1 MFEVVKQLARPAL
14 KAGMYH
20 FGPLRAYHRARNR
33 NVLTVVI
40 FHRVLART
48 DPRFAYCDPE
58 YTMPEDLFIACLQF
72 FKAHYAVVSL
82 ADVLESQLPEY
93 PLLITFDDGWVD
105 HGEVAL
111 PQLVNRKLPALA
123 FIAGDAIEGRRPLAF
138 WETLL
143 IHGFRGGTLGAAELE
158 ALGKAAPGSGAQ
170 RRPVTDLPSLRR
182 LIAALEELPEDQ
194 LRRVLAPLESKLA
207 PGGHRH
213 FLRKVELSDL
223 ARNGMALGG
232 HGSSHAPLSR
242 LADPAADLQQAHR
255 ELTAATGVAP
265 QSMSFPHGRYTTEIG
280 QAARAAGYSL
290 LFTGDPVLN
299 IIGPDG
305 LAPTLGRIELPA
317 EAVSDGDGRFRP
329 EMLALRLFRARHERV
344 SGLKVAQTVAQA
356 ASQTASQTAS

>member
-1 MFEVVKQLARPAL
+1 MLEVVKQLVRPAL

-20 FGPLRAYHRARNR
+20 FGPLRALHRARNR
-33 NVLTVVI
+33 RVLTVVI

-58 YTMPEDLFIACLQF
+58 YTMPEDLFVACLQF
-72 FKAHYAVVSL
+72 FKEHYAVVSL
-82 ADVLESQLPEY
+82 ADVLESQLPDY

-105 HGEVAL
+105 HEEVAL
-111 PQLVNRKLPALA
+111 PQLVNHKLPAVA

-158 ALGKAAPGSGAQ
+158 RLWQATSTPAAA
-170 RRPVTDLPSLRR
+170 RRRVTDLPSLRR
-182 LIAALEELPEDQ
+182 LIAALEELPDEQ
-194 LRRVLAPLESKLA
+194 LRRALAPLEHQLA

-213 FLRKVELSDL
+213 FLRKAELSDL
-223 ARNGMALGG
+223 ARNGTTLGG

-242 LADPAADLQQAHR
+242 LADPGADLRSAHR
-255 ELTAATGVAP
+255 ELTEATGAAP
-265 QSMSFPHGRYTTEIG
+265 LSMSFPHGRYTTEIA
-280 QAARAAGYSL
+280 QAARAAGYRL

-299 IIGPDG
+299 VIGPDG

-317 EAVSDGDGRFRP
+317 EAVSDADGHFRP
-329 EMLALRLFRARHERV
+329 EMLALRLFRARHDRV
-344 SGLKVAQTVAQA
+344 SGVKA
-356 ASQTASQTAS
+356 A

>member
-1 MFEVVKQLARPAL
+1 MLEVVKQLARPAL

-58 YTMPEDLFIACLQF
+58 YTMPEDLFVACLRF
-72 FKAHYAVVSL
+72 FKEHYAVVSL
-82 ADVLESQLPEY
+82 ADVLESQLPDY

-105 HGEVAL
+105 HEEVAL
-111 PQLVNRKLPALA
+111 PQLVNHKLPAVA

-143 IHGFRGGTLGAAELE
+143 IHGFRGGTLGEAELE
-158 ALGKAAPGSGAQ
+158 PLWKASGAP
-170 RRPVTDLPSLRR
+170 RREVTDVPSLRR
-182 LIAALEELPEDQ
+182 LIFALEELPDEQ
-194 LRRVLAPLESKLA
+194 LRRVLAPIEDKLS

-223 ARNGMALGG
+223 ARNGIALGG

-242 LADPAADLQQAHR
+242 LPDPAEDLRRAHR
-255 ELTAATGVAP
+255 ELTEATGTAP
-265 QSMSFPHGRYTTEIG
+265 RSMSFPHGRYTAEIAE
-280 QAARAAGYSL
+280 AARAIGYSL

-299 IIGPDG
+299 LIGPDG
-305 LAPTLGRIELPA
+305 LSPTLGRIELST
-317 EAVSDGDGRFRP
+317 EAVSDAAGQFRP
-329 EMLALRLFRARHERV
+329 EMLALRLFRGRHQRM
-344 SGLKVAQTVAQA
+344 SGQKA
-356 ASQTASQTAS
+356 A